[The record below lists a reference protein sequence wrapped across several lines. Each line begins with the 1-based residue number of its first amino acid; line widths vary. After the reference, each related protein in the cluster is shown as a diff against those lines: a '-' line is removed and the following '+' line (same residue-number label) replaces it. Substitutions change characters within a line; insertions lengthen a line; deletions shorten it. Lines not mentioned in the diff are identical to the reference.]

1 MKIGVIGAMDC
12 EIREFCKD
20 FDAVST
26 GIDGIYKGHYAGHE
40 IYVCLCGIGKVNAAV
55 CTQRLCDVEGV
66 DCIINSG
73 VAGSVSKKLK
83 ICDVAVSES
92 LTYHDFEPIDIL
104 DRNSPFT
111 SVFKADEKLVGLAK
125 SACERLAEQKE
136 GFGYASGLIISGDKF
151 VSGTNDVQKLNE
163 KFGALCTEMEGA
175 AIAHAA
181 LLNKKPFV
189 VIRAISDN
197 ADDDADM
204 SFDAMAEIA
213 AKQAGFIVT
222 DMIEN
227 IGK

>member
-1 MKIGVIGAMDC
+1 MRIGVIGAMDC
-12 EIREFCKD
+12 EIREFCND
-20 FDAVST
+20 FNAVST
-26 GIDGIYKGHYAGHE
+26 EIDGIYKGHYAGHE
-40 IYVCLCGIGKVNAAV
+40 IYICLCGIGKVNAALS
-55 CTQRLCDVEGV
+55 TQRLCDLAGV

-111 SVFKADEKLVGLAK
+111 SVFKADGKLVELAEK
-125 SACERLAEQKE
+125 ACERLAKQKS

-151 VSGTNDVQKLNE
+151 VSDTKDVQKLNE